1 MKAKTSFF
9 LNSQAAYFF
18 AVLLIVHLMFGVFLV
33 LASKVTNKKGLS
45 YLYFSLFFKALLSL
59 GPALLMFDADISW
72 NAYLTGN
79 LKVSLFPLSYLYL
92 KKLAEKNKNLKK
104 GDLWHFIPVLFSI
117 ILTLIVVPGNSEAIV
132 AQSNETLKSS
142 MQMIWSDNMPH
153 NILATTSRIITFGQA
168 LLYSFLVFR
177 LFKRYLA
184 IIKSNDSL
192 ITHTNTIWIKWVILM
207 FLFQAFFEGFG
218 LVGIY
223 NYTFLLLIGFAYQL
237 IFAFFFV
244 IHALLQKDLSQL
256 FNSDP
261 KKEFDSAIIDEN
273 GNGILKQFIELEL
286 FLKPDIT
293 LGEAADKL
301 NIPKSKLS
309 QIIKAEGY
317 LNFYSFINKYRIDKS
332 IELLVQIPDNQV
344 IESVVQQSGFNS
356 RATFYR
362 VFKQITG
369 KTPSEYL
376 N

>member
-1 MKAKTSFF
+1 
-9 LNSQAAYFF
+9 
-18 AVLLIVHLMFGVFLV
+18 MFGVFLV
-33 LASKVTNKKGLS
+33 FVSKVTNKKGLS

-117 ILTLIVVPGNSEAIV
+117 FLTIIVVPGNSEAIV

-142 MQMIWSDNMPH
+142 MQMIWSDNLPH
-153 NILATTSRIITFGQA
+153 NILATTSRVITFGQA

-184 IIKSNDSL
+184 IIKTNDSL
-192 ITHTNTIWIKWVILM
+192 ITHNNIIWIKWVVFM

-218 LVGIY
+218 LLGIY
-223 NYTFLLLIGFAYQL
+223 NYTLLLLTAFVYQL
-237 IFAFFFV
+237 VFAFFFV
-244 IHALLQKDLSQL
+244 IHALLQKDLSKML
-256 FNSDP
+256 NNDTPNDSDADSNDADINS
-261 KKEFDSAIIDEN
+261 
-273 GNGILKQFIELEL
+273 ILKQFVELEL
-286 FLKPDIT
+286 YLIPDIT
-293 LGEAADKL
+293 LGEAAEKL
-301 NIPKSKLS
+301 NVSKSKLS
-309 QIIKAEGY
+309 QFIKSEGH

-332 IELLVQIPDNQV
+332 IELLNHIPDNQV